1 MLGIGIDWAEEFHDV
16 AFGTQE
22 KGVIEQF
29 RIDHGPAGVAALI
42 ERALR
47 IEPDPA
53 EVRVVLETRHGLLV
67 EALIDAGFTVVPVN
81 PDVVARRRGPA
92 RKKDDAEDARICCL
106 LALDRHAAL
115 KALIP
120 HGEIGGEL
128 RAIGRDDERAARDQR
143 RLLNRLR
150 ADLQTTYPAALAL
163 AGKDLGSPTV
173 LRLLERW
180 PTQPELAE
188 ATHDELVT
196 FARAGRAGWPERF
209 ADRVTAALAAP
220 ALPTRDYL
228 VRAKA
233 AGIRLAAVQLLAL
246 HEARRGWQARMAELL
261 LGGPR
266 TGRDHTVKDPDPRK
280 AFPGG
285 EIYLSMPGLG
295 TCSPPGSAVRSAN
308 TSTSSTARPVCSA
321 TPVPHRSPADR
332 ERAISSS
339 PAGWRTTTT
348 SELRFIDGPSAASC
362 EVCGPASST
371 TARSPP
377 ERATTPRCGP

>member
-1 MLGIGIDWAEEFHDV
+1 M
-16 AFGTQE
+16 
-22 KGVIEQF
+22 IEQF
-29 RIDHGPAGVAALI
+29 RIDHGPTGVAALI

-67 EALIDAGFTVVPVN
+67 EALLDAGFTVVPVN
-81 PDVVARRRGPA
+81 PDLVARRRGPA

-115 KALIP
+115 KTLIP
-120 HGEIGGEL
+120 HGELGGEL

-150 ADLQTTYPAALAL
+150 ADLQTTYPAALVL
-163 AGKDLGSPTV
+163 AGKDLGAPTV
-173 LRLLERW
+173 LRLLQRW
-180 PTQPELAE
+180 PTQPELAGACRE
-188 ATHDELVT
+188 ELVE
-196 FARAGRAGWPERF
+196 FARAGRHGWPEKF
-209 ADRVTAALAAP
+209 ADRVAAALAAP
-220 ALPTRDYL
+220 SLPTRDYL

-266 TGRDHTVKDPDPRK
+266 TGRDHTVKDPDPGK

-295 TCSPPGSAVRSAN
+295 DLLAARVAGEIGEHIDPVRSPGRIAVLRRIR
-308 TSTSSTARPVCSA
+308 AGHPPVGQERFRC
-321 TPVPHRSPADR
+321 RSPAGAQPLPR
-332 ERAISSS
+332 RRGS
-339 PAGWRTTTT
+339 PVGVLQPHQKRLGA
-348 SELRFIDGPSAASC
+348 
-362 EVCGPASST
+362 
-371 TARSPP
+371 
-377 ERATTPRCGP
+377 